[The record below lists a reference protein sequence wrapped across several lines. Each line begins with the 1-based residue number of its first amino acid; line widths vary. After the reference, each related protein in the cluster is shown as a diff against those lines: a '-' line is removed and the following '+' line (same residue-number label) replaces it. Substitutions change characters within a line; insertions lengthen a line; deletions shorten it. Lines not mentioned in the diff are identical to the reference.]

1 MYYQKSGMNIKKIL
15 LVLFIVAIFCSIGFF
30 EYKNFFAKNNDNI
43 ITGNGRVEAREVAVS
58 AKFGGKIVE
67 LKVNEGDYVKKDQ
80 LLAVIDSRALEADIE
95 AQKAKSNEILKQI
108 SAVDAEINATNSDI
122 TFYTKELNRTKALIK
137 QNFASQLELDKN
149 NNTLDKTK
157 AKLNSLIA
165 NKNSLQASY
174 KSLLAT
180 IKAQEINLSDM
191 KIYSPINGV
200 VLYKLVENGEMISN
214 GSRMFI
220 MYNPDDLYMTIYMP
234 SENAGQV
241 KLGEKATVK
250 LDAYKNKTFPATIT
264 FIADNAEFTP
274 KEVETQKERQKL
286 VFRVK
291 LTFDDNSNREA
302 KPGMPGDG
310 YIEIKK

>member
-43 ITGNGRVEAREVAVS
+43 ITGNGRVEAREVAIS

-67 LKVNEGDYVKKDQ
+67 LKVNEGDYIKKDQ

-108 SAVDAEINATNSDI
+108 SAVDAEINATNSAI

-149 NNTLDKTK
+149 NNALDKTK

-180 IKAQEINLSDM
+180 IKSQEINLSDM

-214 GSRMFI
+214 GGKMFI

>member
-15 LVLFIVAIFCSIGFF
+15 LILFIVVIFCIIGFF
-30 EYKNFFAKNNDNI
+30 AYKNFFAKNNDNI

-149 NNTLDKTK
+149 NNALDKTK

>member
-108 SAVDAEINATNSDI
+108 SAVDAEIKATNSDI

-149 NNTLDKTK
+149 NNALDKTK

-291 LTFDDNSNREA
+291 LTFDNNSNREA

>member
-108 SAVDAEINATNSDI
+108 SAVDAEIKATNSDI

-149 NNTLDKTK
+149 NNALDKTK

-200 VLYKLVENGEMISN
+200 VLYKLVENGEMLSN

>member
-15 LVLFIVAIFCSIGFF
+15 LILFIVAIFCVIGFF
-30 EYKNFFAKNNDNI
+30 VYKNFFAKNNDNI

-108 SAVDAEINATNSDI
+108 SAVDAEIKATNSDI

-149 NNTLDKTK
+149 NNALDKTK
-157 AKLNSLIA
+157 ARLNSLIA

>member
-108 SAVDAEINATNSDI
+108 SAVDAEIKATNSDI

-149 NNTLDKTK
+149 NNALDKTK

>member
-149 NNTLDKTK
+149 NNALDKTK

>member
-67 LKVNEGDYVKKDQ
+67 LKVNEGDYIKKDQ

-108 SAVDAEINATNSDI
+108 SAVDAEIKATNSDI

-149 NNTLDKTK
+149 NNALDKTK

-180 IKAQEINLSDM
+180 IKSQEINLSDM

>member
-15 LVLFIVAIFCSIGFF
+15 LILFIVAIFCSIGFF
-30 EYKNFFAKNNDNI
+30 AYKNFFAKNNDNI

-149 NNTLDKTK
+149 NNALDKTK

-200 VLYKLVENGEMISN
+200 ILYKLVENCEMISN

>member
-1 MYYQKSGMNIKKIL
+1 MYYQKSGINIKKIL
-15 LVLFIVAIFCSIGFF
+15 LILFIVAIFCSIGFF
-30 EYKNFFAKNNDNI
+30 VYKNFFAKNNDNI

-108 SAVDAEINATNSDI
+108 SAVDAEIKATNSDI

-149 NNTLDKTK
+149 NNALDKTK

>member
-108 SAVDAEINATNSDI
+108 SAVDAEIKATNSDI

-149 NNTLDKTK
+149 NNALDKTK

-180 IKAQEINLSDM
+180 IKSQEINLSDM

>member
-15 LVLFIVAIFCSIGFF
+15 LILFIVAIFCAIGFF
-30 EYKNFFAKNNDNI
+30 VYKNFFAKNNDNI

-108 SAVDAEINATNSDI
+108 SAVDAEIKAANSDI
-122 TFYTKELNRTKALIK
+122 TFYTKELNRTKTLIK

-149 NNTLDKTK
+149 NNALDKTK

-174 KSLLAT
+174 ESLLAT

-310 YIEIKK
+310 YIEIEK

>member
-149 NNTLDKTK
+149 NNALDKTK

-180 IKAQEINLSDM
+180 IKSQEINLSDM

>member
-67 LKVNEGDYVKKDQ
+67 LKVNEGDYIKKDQ

-108 SAVDAEINATNSDI
+108 SAVDAEIKATNSDI

-149 NNTLDKTK
+149 NNALDKTK

-180 IKAQEINLSDM
+180 IKSQEINLSDM

-214 GSRMFI
+214 GGRMFI

-291 LTFDDNSNREA
+291 LTFDNNSNREA

>member
-67 LKVNEGDYVKKDQ
+67 LKVNEGDYEKKDQ

-108 SAVDAEINATNSDI
+108 SAVDAEIKATNSDI

-149 NNTLDKTK
+149 NNALDKTK

-180 IKAQEINLSDM
+180 IKSQEINLSDM

>member
-15 LVLFIVAIFCSIGFF
+15 LILFIVAIFCIIGFF
-30 EYKNFFAKNNDNI
+30 AYKNFFAKNNDNI

-149 NNTLDKTK
+149 NNALDKTK

-200 VLYKLVENGEMISN
+200 ILYKLVENGEMISN

>member
-108 SAVDAEINATNSDI
+108 SAVDAEIKATNSDI

-149 NNTLDKTK
+149 NNALDKTK

-180 IKAQEINLSDM
+180 IKSQEINLSDM

-250 LDAYKNKTFPATIT
+250 LDAYKNKT
-264 FIADNAEFTP
+264 
-274 KEVETQKERQKL
+274 KE
-286 VFRVK
+286 
-291 LTFDDNSNREA
+291 
-302 KPGMPGDG
+302 
-310 YIEIKK
+310 II

>member
-58 AKFGGKIVE
+58 AKFGGKRVE
-67 LKVNEGDYVKKDQ
+67 LKVNDGDYVKKDQ

-180 IKAQEINLSDM
+180 IKSQEINLSDM

>member
-149 NNTLDKTK
+149 NNALDKTK

-200 VLYKLVENGEMISN
+200 ILYKLVENGEMISN

>member
-15 LVLFIVAIFCSIGFF
+15 LILFIVAIFCSIGFF

-108 SAVDAEINATNSDI
+108 SAVDAEIKATNSDI

-149 NNTLDKTK
+149 NNALDKTK